1 MTSEAVMHPDD
12 ECRPVAWQPSNAF
25 SELMGSP
32 VTPTPPPLQPGDA
45 VWVRAVVKQIRP
57 ERDGFIDLDV
67 HDFYYVSDDALD
79 ASDVEEIHIRV
90 PAKSIRR
97 IEGEVKP

>member
-1 MTSEAVMHPDD
+1 MTSGTREAVMHPDD
-12 ECRPVAWQPSNAF
+12 ECRPVAWQPR
-25 SELMGSP
+25 
-32 VTPTPPPLQPGDA
+32 PPLQLGDA